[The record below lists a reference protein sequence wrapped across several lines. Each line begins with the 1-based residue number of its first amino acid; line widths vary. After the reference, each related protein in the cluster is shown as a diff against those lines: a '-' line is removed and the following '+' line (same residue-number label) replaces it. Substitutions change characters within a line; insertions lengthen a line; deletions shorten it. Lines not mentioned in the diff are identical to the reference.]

1 MGHRADEMKIAVIGA
16 GVVGVT
22 TAYKL
27 AKQGHDV
34 SVFDRE
40 PGAAMESS
48 FANGGQ
54 LSYGFASPMGA
65 PSLIGKIPSIL
76 MGADPAFRLPSV
88 ITADFLGWSLQ
99 FLNHCLPT
107 ASRKDAE
114 QLSKLAVAS
123 GRAFHEILDDVSLSF
138 GHRRASKLV
147 LMKSASD
154 LDKARKAQNESNG
167 SLQKKILTW
176 SECLSVEP
184 ALQQYTGDCAG
195 GILVEQDEVGDAAA
209 FSEQLVNHC
218 RSELGVS
225 FHFNEDVTKIVR
237 NKSGVTAVSLSA
249 GGDHECDAV
258 IVCTGVAGTKLLKDL
273 DIKLPIY
280 PVMGYSLTAPVGER
294 PPEMAITDAG
304 YKIVFSR
311 IGDQIRVA
319 GFADFGIASEE
330 RRRQRVQQLIK
341 TARTLIPD
349 IADYSSI
356 KSTWIG
362 ARPATPSSLPI
373 VRAAK
378 VPGVYLNMGHG
389 MFGWT
394 LSAGAAHTLSELIG
408 PASQYS
414 QAA

>member
-1 MGHRADEMKIAVIGA
+1 MKIAVIGA

-40 PGAAMESS
+40 PAAAMESS

-54 LSYGFASPMGA
+54 LSYGFASPMGS
-65 PSLIGKIPSIL
+65 PSLIGKIPAIL

-88 ITADFLGWSLQ
+88 FTAEFLNWSIQ
-99 FLNHCLPT
+99 FLNHCLPA
-107 ASRKDAE
+107 ASKRDAANLS
-114 QLSKLAVAS
+114 QLAAAS
-123 GRAFHEILDDVSLSF
+123 GQVFHEILEDVSLSF

-147 LMKSASD
+147 LLKSSADVEKAAKSHASNSNAIEKRV
-154 LDKARKAQNESNG
+154 LDWN
-167 SLQKKILTW
+167 
-176 SECLSVEP
+176 ECLLIEP
-184 ALQQYTGDCAG
+184 ALNQYTGQSAG
-195 GILVEQDEVGDAAA
+195 GVWVEQDEVGDAAS
-209 FSEQLVNHC
+209 FSSQLVEHC
-218 RSELGVS
+218 QRELGVK
-225 FHFNEDVTKIVR
+225 FHFNADVAKVIH
-237 NKSGVTAVSLSA
+237 NKSGVTAISLSV
-249 GGDHECDAV
+249 GEDHSCDAV
-258 IVCTGVAGTKLLKDL
+258 VVCTGVAGKKLLKDL
-273 DIKLPIY
+273 DISLPIY
-280 PVMGYSLTAPVGER
+280 PVMGYSLTAPIGKR
-294 PPEMAITDAG
+294 PPEVAITDAG

-311 IGDQIRVA
+311 IGEHIRIA

-330 RRRQRVQQLIK
+330 RRRQRIQELIK
-341 TARTLIPD
+341 TSRTLIPE
-349 IADYSSI
+349 IADYASI

-373 VRAAK
+373 VRTAK

-394 LSAGAAHTLSELIG
+394 LSAGAAQTLSELIG

>member
-1 MGHRADEMKIAVIGA
+1 MKIAVIGA

-27 AKQGHDV
+27 AKQGHEV

-54 LSYGFASPMGA
+54 LSYGFASPMGS

-76 MGADPAFRLPSV
+76 VGADPAFRLPSV
-88 ITADFLGWSLQ
+88 FTAEFLSWSLK
-99 FLNHCLPT
+99 FLHRCLPS
-107 ASRKDAE
+107 ASREDAA
-114 QLSKLAVAS
+114 QLARLAAAS
-123 GRAFHEILDDVSLSF
+123 GNVFHEILDDVTLSF
-138 GHRRASKLV
+138 GHRKASKLV
-147 LMKSASD
+147 LLNTPSAVE
-154 LDKARKAQNESNG
+154 KARKSQASG
-167 SLQKKILTW
+167 SALVAKKVLSW
-176 SECLSVEP
+176 AECLETEP
-184 ALQQYTGDCAG
+184 ALQQYTGQCAG
-195 GILVEQDEVGDAAA
+195 GVWVEEDEVGDAAS
-209 FSEQLVNHC
+209 FSEQLVEHC
-218 RSELGVS
+218 HKELGVT
-225 FHFNEDVTKIVR
+225 FHFNSDVAKIMHT
-237 NKSGVTAVSLSA
+237 KSGVQAVSLSA
-249 GGDHECDAV
+249 GDEQPCDAV
-258 IVCTGVAGTKLLKDL
+258 VVCTGVAGTKILKGL

-280 PVMGYSLTAPVGER
+280 PVMGYSLTAPTGAN
-294 PPEMAITDAG
+294 PPEVAITDSG

-311 IGDQIRVA
+311 IGEQIRIA

-330 RRRQRVQQLIK
+330 RRRQRIQELIK
-341 TARTLIPD
+341 TSRTLVPE

-356 KSTWIG
+356 RSTWIG

-394 LSAGAAHTLSELIG
+394 LSAGAAQTLGDLIG
-408 PASQYS
+408 PATQFS

>member
-1 MGHRADEMKIAVIGA
+1 MKIAVIGA

-27 AKQGHDV
+27 AKQGHEV
-34 SVFDRE
+34 LVFDRE

-54 LSYGFASPMGA
+54 LSYGFASPMA
-65 PSLIGKIPSIL
+65 SPSLIRKIPSIL
-76 MGADPAFRLPSV
+76 IGADPAFRLPSV
-88 ITADFLGWSLQ
+88 FTAEFLSWSVQ
-99 FLNHCLPT
+99 FLSRCLPG
-107 ASRKDAE
+107 ASRKDAAA
-114 QLSKLAVAS
+114 LSKLAAAS
-123 GRAFHEILDDVSLSF
+123 GLAFHEIVQDVSLSF
-138 GHRRASKLV
+138 GHRNASKLV
-147 LMKSASD
+147 LLKTASD
-154 LDKARKAQNESNG
+154 VAKARKANADKEGPAEKTVLDWNA
-167 SLQKKILTW
+167 
-176 SECLSVEP
+176 CLKTEP
-184 ALQQYTGDCAG
+184 ALHQYTGHCAG
-195 GILVEQDEVGDAAA
+195 GIWVEQDEVGDAAA
-209 FSEQLVNHC
+209 FSEQLVEHC
-218 RSELGVS
+218 RRELGVR
-225 FHFNEDVTKIVR
+225 FFFNADVAKTIHSR
-237 NKSGVTAVSLSA
+237 SGVKAVSLSS
-249 GGDHECDAV
+249 GDEHACDAV
-258 IVCTGVAGTKLLKDL
+258 VVCTGVAGTKLLKDL

-280 PVMGYSLTAPVGER
+280 PVMGYSLTAPIGKT
-294 PPEMAITDAG
+294 PPAVAITDAG

-311 IGDQIRVA
+311 IGEHIRIA

-330 RRRQRVQQLIK
+330 RRRQRIQELIK
-341 TARTLIPD
+341 TSRTLIPD

-394 LSAGAAHTLSELIG
+394 LSAGAAQTLGELIG
-408 PASQYS
+408 PTSQIY

>member
-1 MGHRADEMKIAVIGA
+1 MKIAVIGA

-54 LSYGFASPMGA
+54 LSYGFASPMGT

-88 ITADFLGWSLQ
+88 ITADFISWSLQ
-99 FLNHCLPT
+99 FLNRCLPS
-107 ASRKDAE
+107 ASKKDAD
-114 QLSKLAVAS
+114 QLAKLAAAS
-123 GRAFHEILDDVSLSF
+123 GQAFHDILGDVSLSF

-147 LMKSASD
+147 LVKSAAD
-154 LDKARKAQNESNG
+154 LDKARKAQTG
-167 SLQKKILTW
+167 QIGLIQKKILSW
-176 SECLSVEP
+176 DECLETEP
-184 ALQQYTGDCAG
+184 ALAQYTGDSVG
-195 GILVEQDEVGDAAA
+195 GIWVERDEVGDAAA
-209 FSEQLVNHC
+209 FSEQLVEHC
-218 RSELGVS
+218 RNELGVS
-225 FHFNEDVTKIVR
+225 FHFNADVGRIVR
-237 NKSGVTAVSLSA
+237 GNSGVRALSLSS
-249 GGDHECDAV
+249 GDEHPCDAV
-258 IVCTGVAGTKLLKDL
+258 VVCTGVAGTKLLKAL
-273 DIKLPIY
+273 DVKLPIY
-280 PVMGYSLTAPVGER
+280 PVMGYSLTAPLGEH
-294 PPEMAITDAG
+294 PPEVAITDAG

-311 IGDQIRVA
+311 IADQIRIA

-330 RRRQRVQQLIK
+330 RRRQRVQELIK
-341 TARTLIPD
+341 TARTLIPE

-394 LSAGAAHTLSELIG
+394 LSAGAAQTLSELIG

>member
-1 MGHRADEMKIAVIGA
+1 MKIAVIGA

-27 AKQGHDV
+27 AKQGHEV

-65 PSLIGKIPSIL
+65 PSLLGKIPSIL

-88 ITADFLGWSLQ
+88 ITTDFLSWSLQ
-99 FLNHCLPT
+99 FLNRCLPS
-107 ASRKDAE
+107 ASKKDARRLS
-114 QLSKLAVAS
+114 QLAAAS
-123 GRAFHEILDDVSLSF
+123 GQAFHEILDDVSLSF

-147 LMKSASD
+147 LMKSTSD
-154 LDKARKAQNESNG
+154 LEKARKAQNGNHESCP
-167 SLQKKILTW
+167 KKVLNW
-176 SECLSVEP
+176 DECLSMEP

-195 GILVEQDEVGDAAA
+195 GIWVEQDEVGDAAA
-209 FSEQLVNHC
+209 FSEQLVEHC
-218 RSELGVS
+218 RTEFGVS
-225 FHFNEDVTKIVR
+225 FHFNEDVTKVVR
-237 NKSGVTAVSLSA
+237 GKSGVNAISLSA
-249 GGDHECDAV
+249 GGEHACDAV
-258 IVCTGVAGTKLLKDL
+258 VVCTGVAGTKLLREL

-280 PVMGYSLTAPVGER
+280 PVMGYSLTAPVGVR

-304 YKIVFSR
+304 HKIVFSR
-311 IGDQIRVA
+311 IGDQIRIA
-319 GFADFGIASEE
+319 GFADFGLASEE
-330 RRRQRVQQLIK
+330 RRRQRVQELIK

-394 LSAGAAHTLSELIG
+394 LSAGAAQTLSELIG

>member
-1 MGHRADEMKIAVIGA
+1 MKIAVIGA

-27 AKQGHDV
+27 AKQGHEV

-54 LSYGFASPMGA
+54 LSYGFASPMGS
-65 PSLIGKIPSIL
+65 PSLISKIPSIL
-76 MGADPAFRLPSV
+76 VGADPAFRLPSV
-88 ITADFLGWSLQ
+88 FTTDFILWSAQ
-99 FLNHCLPT
+99 FLNHCLPG
-107 ASRKDAE
+107 ASKRDATE
-114 QLSKLAVAS
+114 LSRLAAAS
-123 GRAFHEILDDVSLSF
+123 GLVFHEILQDVSLSF
-138 GHRRASKLV
+138 GHRNASKLV
-147 LMKSASD
+147 LLKTAADVAKAHKANSGD
-154 LDKARKAQNESNG
+154 QGPVKKKVLDWN
-167 SLQKKILTW
+167 
-176 SECLSVEP
+176 ECLETEP
-184 ALQQYTGDCAG
+184 ALHQYTGECAG
-195 GILVEQDEVGDAAA
+195 GIWVEQDEVGDAAS
-209 FSEQLVNHC
+209 FSEQLVGHC
-218 RSELGVS
+218 RRELGVR
-225 FHFNEDVTKIVR
+225 FFFNADVTKI
-237 NKSGVTAVSLSA
+237 NHSKSGVNSILLSS
-249 GGDHECDAV
+249 GDEHACDAV
-258 IVCTGVAGTKLLKDL
+258 VVCTGVAGTKLLKDL

-280 PVMGYSLTAPVGER
+280 PVMGYSLTAPIGKA
-294 PPEMAITDAG
+294 PPEVAITDAG

-311 IGDQIRVA
+311 IDEHIRIA

-330 RRRQRVQQLIK
+330 RRRQRIQELIK
-341 TARTLIPD
+341 TSRTLIPD

-394 LSAGAAHTLSELIG
+394 LSAGAAQSVGDLIG
-408 PASQYS
+408 PASKIS

>member
-1 MGHRADEMKIAVIGA
+1 MKIAVIGA

-27 AKQGHDV
+27 AKQGHGV
-34 SVFDRE
+34 SVFERE

-99 FLNHCLPT
+99 FLNHCLPA
-107 ASRKDAE
+107 ASKKDSE
-114 QLSKLAVAS
+114 QLSKLAAAS
-123 GRAFHEILDDVSLSF
+123 GHAFHEILDDVSLSF

-154 LDKARKAQNESNG
+154 LEKARKSQAESESG
-167 SLQKKILTW
+167 RPKKILSW
-176 SECLSVEP
+176 SDCLSIEP
-184 ALQQYTGDCAG
+184 SLQQYTGNVAG
-195 GILVEQDEVGDAAA
+195 GIWVEQDEVGDAAA
-209 FSEQLVNHC
+209 FSEQLAKHC
-218 RSELGVS
+218 RSEFGVS
-225 FHFNEDVTKIVR
+225 FHFNEDVTKVIR
-237 NKSGVTAVSLSA
+237 GKSGVNAISLSA
-249 GGDHECDAV
+249 GGEHACDAV
-258 IVCTGVAGTKLLKDL
+258 VVCTGVAGTKLLKDL

-280 PVMGYSLTAPVGER
+280 PVMGYSLTAPVGAR

-311 IGDQIRVA
+311 IGEQIRIA

-330 RRRQRVQQLIK
+330 RRRQRVQELIK

-356 KSTWIG
+356 TSTWIG
-362 ARPATPSSLPI
+362 ARPATPNSLPI
-373 VRAAK
+373 VGEAK

-394 LSAGAAHTLSELIG
+394 LSAGAAQTLSELIG